1 MSCIF
6 QANADMGSALE
17 SMKNNMDKLL
27 EPLKDATEKMK
38 DNNNRLIQGTLM
50 VFCDITRELSQKIK
64 DATEMGNGKSPRE

>member
-27 EPLKDATEKMK
+27 EPFKDANEKMK
-38 DNNNRLIQGTLM
+38 DNNNRKEISKQIVL
-50 VFCDITRELSQKIK
+50 
-64 DATEMGNGKSPRE
+64 

>member
-1 MSCIF
+1 MDST
-6 QANADMGSALE
+6 LE
-17 SMKNNMDKLL
+17 AMKINVDKLL
-27 EPLKDATEKMK
+27 ELFKDASEKMK